1 MDVSLLVG
9 LLILVAAAALL
20 TGRSRIAKGANAAAA
35 NGVLLMALGT
45 LTGVLAALVV
55 ADLT

>member
-20 TGRSRIAKGANAAAA
+20 AGRSRIAKGANAAAA